1 MNAMAPTRPAELTGR
16 RVRLA
21 AGPAAPA
28 QARRH
33 VRAAI
38 TAWDLPADPDTA
50 ALLTSEL
57 VTNAIRHEPGPA
69 ITLAITAPPG
79 HLRIDVH
86 DTAPALP
93 APAAGAPPDAEAGR
107 GLMLVAALA
116 VSWGCYRTT
125 AGKAVWFTLAFDPG
139 AAPGP
144 GPGRERVQ
152 AWGT

>member
-16 RVRLA
+16 RIRLA
-21 AGPAAPA
+21 AGPAAAA

-38 TAWDLPADPDTA
+38 TAWDIPVDPDTA

-69 ITLAITAPPG
+69 ITLALTCPPG
-79 HLRIDVH
+79 QLRIDVH
-86 DTAPALP
+86 DTAPGLP
-93 APAAGAPPDAEAGR
+93 APAGAPPDAEAGR

-125 AGKAVWFTLAFDPG
+125 TGKAVYFALAFE
-139 AAPGP
+139 PGP
-144 GPGRERVQ
+144 GPGPERVQ
-152 AWGT
+152 TWGL